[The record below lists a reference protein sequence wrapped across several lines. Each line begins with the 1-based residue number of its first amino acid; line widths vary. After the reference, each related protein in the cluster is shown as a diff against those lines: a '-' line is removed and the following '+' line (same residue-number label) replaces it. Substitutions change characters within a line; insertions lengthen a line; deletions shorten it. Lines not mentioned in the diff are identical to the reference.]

1 MKNYNYV
8 INAKLTGMEITTKTN
23 DIEIAIKTVTDYLKK
38 DIEFDLVDGFTGEA
52 YVTNSNYSQY
62 LTKEWILLMRGWVAE
77 QVWGL

>member
-23 DIEIAIKTVTDYLKK
+23 DIEIVVKTVVDYFKK
-38 DIEFDLVDGFTGEA
+38 DIEFDLTDGFTGEA
-52 YVTNSNYSQY
+52 YAINDKHSQY
-62 LTKEWILLMRGWVAE
+62 LTKEWMLLLRAWVAE